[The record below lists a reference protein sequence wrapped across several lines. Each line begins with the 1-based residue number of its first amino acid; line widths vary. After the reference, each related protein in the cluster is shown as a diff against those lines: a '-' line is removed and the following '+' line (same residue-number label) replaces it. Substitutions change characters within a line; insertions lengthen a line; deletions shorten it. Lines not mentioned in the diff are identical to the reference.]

1 MFDAFAS
8 LACSLLYLSDSGSD
22 SVPFT
27 FSSSNCVPISHFLS
41 HVFFISQRYEMLSWG
56 FLLGEEVWIIYI
68 DILVATPFKLV
79 MQSQKE
85 MNTAGLLRNL
95 FVIFCGTD

>member
-1 MFDAFAS
+1 VQAFAIDH
-8 LACSLLYLSDSGSD
+8 LSD
-22 SVPFT
+22 
-27 FSSSNCVPISHFLS
+27 IYL
-41 HVFFISQRYEMLSWG
+41 FILFQ
-56 FLLGEEVWIIYI
+56 VWIIYI